1 MAEDEILFDDVYT
14 LGDIVGKGPH
24 SLVRKCVHKQTE
36 HQFAVKIVDVAKY
49 SSSPGLSTDDLKRE
63 ATICHMLK
71 HPHIVELL
79 ETYSSE
85 GLLYMVF
92 EYMEGSDVCFE
103 IVERVKAGFVY
114 SEAVA
119 SHYMRQIMEAIRYCH
134 ENDIIHRDIKP
145 HCILLASKEN
155 CSPVKV
161 GGFGV
166 AVQLQNGKVIS
177 SVSRSLSYEHLPEL
191 EKIEVAENHE
201 ANVGTAHYVAPEII
215 EKKQFGKPGD
225 IWSCG
230 IILHLL
236 LAGSVPFAGSGERL
250 QRNICRGRL
259 KTNTPFWE
267 CISEAA
273 KDLLKR
279 MLIVDPNKRITVQE
293 ILNHRWLRD
302 RDKCAKMHLSGTVEE
317 LKKFNTRR
325 RLMGAILNA
334 ASSPRWALLCNDTLS
349 DVDQFSDF
357 NSDEGTSKAVN
368 TIFDSIDDL
377 RCLENISIEDEYTVA
392 TLFEDKQLHALLEL
406 YDFISSK
413 LLSTLPRPPKDAY
426 FRYREVID
434 ILKDIDDSYSFPSND
449 NQLKRIVRELL
460 ELLTKPHMKMLLQ
473 AHDVAAQEIY
483 SEDAIRVTPPPQ
495 LPYLNGGEELGADSP
510 NGDCDVENVTRV
522 RLVQFQKNTDE
533 PMGITLKMTEDNK
546 CLVARIMHGGM
557 IHRQATLHVGDEIKE
572 INGIPVANQS
582 VSALQKILR
591 EARGSVTFKI
601 VPSYR
606 SAPPPCELFRIKP
619 VPVIIFVRALFDYD
633 PLQDDLIPCAQA
645 GISFKVGDIL
655 QVISKDDHNWWQA
668 KKDNVAGSAGL
679 IPSPELQ
686 EWRVACATSERG
698 KQESEK
704 DNAGCASNTDGCDA
718 TSVNCSIFGRKKKQ
732 LKDKYSAKHNTVFD
746 PLDLITYEE
755 VVKLQSFQRKT
766 LVLLGA
772 HGVGRRHIKNTLIA
786 RHPDKY
792 AYPIPH
798 TTRPPKPDEEN
809 GHNYYFISHNEM
821 MLDIAANE
829 YLEYGTHEEAM
840 YGTKLETI
848 RKIHEEGKIAILDV
862 EPQAMKIL
870 RTGEYAPFVVFVAA
884 PPIETITDYDGL
896 ERLVKD
902 SEMLQRAYKHLFDIT
917 IINEDIDDTLN
928 ELEHA
933 LEIAHTTVQWVPVAW
948 VY

>member
-24 SLVRKCVHKQTE
+24 SLVRKCVHKQTG

-49 SSSPGLSTDDLKRE
+49 SNSPGLTTDDLKRE

-119 SHYMRQIMEAIRYCH
+119 SHYIRQIMEAIRYCH

-145 HCILLASKEN
+145 HCVLLASKEN

-177 SVSRSLSYEHLPEL
+177 S
-191 EKIEVAENHE
+191 E

-215 EKKQFGKPGD
+215 EKKQFDKPGD

-250 QRNICRGRL
+250 QRNICKGRL
-259 KTNTPFWE
+259 KMNTPLWE
-267 CISEAA
+267 NISEAA

-302 RDKCAKMHLSGTVEE
+302 RDKCAKMHLLSTVEE
-317 LKKFNTRR
+317 LKNFNTRR
-325 RLMGAILNA
+325 RLIGAILNA
-334 ASSPRWALLCNDTLS
+334 ASSPKWVLINNDALS

-368 TIFDSIDDL
+368 MIFDSIDDL
-377 RCLENISIEDEYTVA
+377 RCLENISNEDEYTVN
-392 TLFEDKQLHALLEL
+392 TLFEDKQLHALLDL
-406 YDFISSK
+406 YNFISSK
-413 LLSTLPRPPKDAY
+413 LLSLLPRPPKDAY
-426 FRYREVID
+426 FKYRDVLD
-434 ILKDIDDSYSFPSND
+434 ILRDIDDTFSFANND
-449 NQLKRIVRELL
+449 AQLKRIIRELL
-460 ELLTKPHMKMLLQ
+460 DILTQPHLKMLLQ

-483 SEDAIRVTPPPQ
+483 SEDAVRVTPPPQ

-606 SAPPPCELFRIKP
+606 SAPPPCEGNFISQ
-619 VPVIIFVRALFDYD
+619 IFVRALFDYD

-655 QVISKDDHNWWQA
+655 QIISKDDHNWWQA
-668 KKDNVAGSAGL
+668 RKDNAAGSAGL

-686 EWRVACATSERG
+686 EWRAT
-698 KQESEK
+698 
-704 DNAGCASNTDGCDA
+704 CASLEK
-718 TSVNCSIFGRKKKQ
+718 SKHEQVHCSIFSRKKKQ
-732 LKDKYSAKHNTVFD
+732 LKDKYSAKHNAVFD
-746 PLDLITYEE
+746 TLDLVTYEE
-755 VVKLQSFQRKT
+755 VVKLPTFHRKT

-772 HGVGRRHIKNTLIA
+772 HGVGRRHIKNTLIT

-798 TTRPPKPDEEN
+798 TTRSPKLDEEN

-821 MLDIAANE
+821 MMDIAANE

-884 PPIETITDYDGL
+884 PPIETIADYDGL

-902 SEMLQRAYKHLFDIT
+902 SEMLQKAYKHLFDIT

-928 ELEHA
+928 ELEQS
-933 LEIAHTTVQWVPVAW
+933 LETAHTTPQWVPVSW